1 MQRARVAN
9 TTLLTGARADHSK
22 SLLIRP
28 GPSARQVV
36 NVPSG
41 KQRHPAGLWSFC
53 AIKKHTK
60 CKEDSHIKLGLGL
73 RVKCNHPWWFGCNI
87 NNIWLL
93 R

>member
-41 KQRHPAGLWSFC
+41 KQRHPAGLFVPL
-53 AIKKHTK
+53 KNTQN
-60 CKEDSHIKLGLGL
+60 
-73 RVKCNHPWWFGCNI
+73 VKRTVI
-87 NNIWLL
+87 
-93 R
+93 